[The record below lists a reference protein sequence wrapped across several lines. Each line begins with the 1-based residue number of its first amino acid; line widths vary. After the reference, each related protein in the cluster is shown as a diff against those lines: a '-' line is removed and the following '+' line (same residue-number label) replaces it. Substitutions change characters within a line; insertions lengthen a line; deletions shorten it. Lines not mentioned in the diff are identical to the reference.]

1 MIRVTSVLLILTAN
15 KHLET
20 LCYISFRIFNSIVFK
35 ESSFVFITCLIYPAP
50 SCWPTP
56 ALSPPCQPPT
66 LPDFPL
72 QQEATK
78 QPWKTLKQGVSVTS
92 KTGKCCLFKQINF
105 SVLPWHHAVLQ
116 PELFNNIIS
125 NITRAL
131 GRSLMKINSW
141 PHSISSPSPHELLE
155 ASHGTLKFPS
165 SAGSTRAAMEKVL
178 FGHQNYFLPG
188 I

>member
-1 MIRVTSVLLILTAN
+1 METRGDSEMIRVTSVLLILTAN

-56 ALSPPCQPPT
+56 ALSPPCQPLT
-66 LPDFPL
+66 LPEFPL

-92 KTGKCCLFKQINF
+92 KTGKCCHTKKKSASVWFF
-105 SVLPWHHAVLQ
+105 SILPWPPPPAVFWNPLRNFFQ
-116 PELFNNIIS
+116 NLI
-125 NITRAL
+125 L
-131 GRSLMKINSW
+131 YK
-141 PHSISSPSPHELLE
+141 
-155 ASHGTLKFPS
+155 LKFL
-165 SAGSTRAAMEKVL
+165 KV
-178 FGHQNYFLPG
+178 FGLWLSPQ

>member
-1 MIRVTSVLLILTAN
+1 METRGDSEMIRVTSVLLILTAN

-20 LCYISFRIFNSIVFK
+20 LSYISLRILDSIMFK
-35 ESSFVFITCLIYPAP
+35 ESSFVFKPCLIYPAP

-92 KTGKCCLFKQINF
+92 KTGKCCHPKKKNLLLFGFFQF
-105 SVLPWHHAVLQ
+105 RLDP
-116 PELFNNIIS
+116 PPPLFFGI
-125 NITRAL
+125 L
-131 GRSLMKINSW
+131 W
-141 PHSISSPSPHELLE
+141 
-155 ASHGTLKFPS
+155 GTFFQNLILYELKFL
-165 SAGSTRAAMEKVL
+165 KV
-178 FGHQNYFLPG
+178 FGLWLSPQ

>member
-1 MIRVTSVLLILTAN
+1 MYLQPILRWKLQGDTLALQFFSPLRKSFPQKLKHFVSCSATTIETTGDSEVIRVTSVLLILTAN

-20 LCYISFRIFNSIVFK
+20 LSYTSLRILNSIVFK

-105 SVLPWHHAVLQ
+105 SVLP
-116 PELFNNIIS
+116 
-125 NITRAL
+125 
-131 GRSLMKINSW
+131 
-141 PHSISSPSPHELLE
+141 
-155 ASHGTLKFPS
+155 
-165 SAGSTRAAMEKVL
+165 
-178 FGHQNYFLPG
+178 
-188 I
+188 